1 MKKIF
6 ISLLFAAVSI
16 GAFAQFE
23 KGTKY
28 FGASA
33 TGFGFS
39 YSKFEDFRLGLHV
52 TGGYFLM
59 DGLMALA
66 EIGWDHQD
74 RTNIFD
80 CALAARYYMKANG
93 IFCGGGIKYGHVG
106 PSNVRNNVYI
116 SPEVG
121 YCFYLNNH
129 VSIEP
134 AVYCDMCLNHFK
146 DFTKVGFKIGFGYY
160 F

>member
-6 ISLLFAAVSI
+6 IALLLAAVSL
-16 GAFAQFE
+16 GASAQFE

-28 FGASA
+28 VSASVSDFGL
-33 TGFGFS
+33 S
-39 YSKFEDFRLGLHV
+39 YSKFEDFRLGLHAL
-52 TGGYFLM
+52 GGYFFA
-59 DGLMALA
+59 DSWMAMGQ
-66 EIGWDHQD
+66 IGWDHSAGL
-74 RTNIFD
+74 NVFD
-80 CALAARYYMKANG
+80 VGVGARYYLKQNG
-93 IFCGGGIKYGHVG
+93 IYFAGSFKYGHVG
-106 PSNVRNNVYI
+106 PNAVRNNVYLT
-116 SPEVG
+116 PEVG

-134 AVYCDMCLNHFK
+134 SVYCDMCLNRFK